1 MTVVVTVNVEARY
14 RGFLASAMLEI
25 APGVYTS
32 PKMTSGIRE
41 RVWGVLTRWHDE
53 LGNGS
58 IVMTWR
64 DPAAVG
70 EQRIRT
76 LGGGSQDNCGCRRH
90 IFGEALTAHIVS
102 GRGVCPETDLGLTFA
117 VVLQRPS
124 AGKCFLRGSPRS
136 RGDRPYFDPGVHVRM
151 LPTVPP
157 LARG

>member
-53 LGNGS
+53 LDSGS

-64 DPAAVG
+64 DLAAVG

-76 LGGGSQDNCGCRRH
+76 LGEAPKTIVDADGIYLVRR
-90 IFGEALTAHIVS
+90 
-102 GRGVCPETDLGLTFA
+102 
-117 VVLQRPS
+117 
-124 AGKCFLRGSPRS
+124 
-136 RGDRPYFDPGVHVRM
+136 
-151 LPTVPP
+151 
-157 LARG
+157 